1 MLRQTTCKRV
11 LKGQKTKV
19 RKGMVSKGYSS
30 FLPSQFQD
38 KDTNGDPDI
47 AQQPC

>member
-1 MLRQTTCKRV
+1 MLMCKCV
-11 LKGQKTKV
+11 LKGQKSKA
-19 RKGMVSKGYSS
+19 RKDMVTEGYSS

-38 KDTNGDPDI
+38 KDTNGDPDM